1 MKSWECSKWIKNIFL
16 SCLLISCLG
25 CGMSQKKWGPTQWA
39 KESEGRIR
47 VLCTTAMIH
56 GIVERLGGDQ
66 VEVITLIFGE
76 LNPHAYQLVKGD
88 DEKLSGA
95 DIIFASGLGL
105 EHGASLKEFLSDSPK
120 VVSLG
125 DLIAK
130 ENPDLILH
138 LDDQIDPH
146 IWMDISLWAK
156 TVPLIANA
164 LSQKDPEHANWYQGR
179 ADIIVEEMLKEHQAI
194 RQKMDSLDPKLRY
207 LVTSHDAFNYFARA
221 YLAEPSE
228 LADESWMERCVAP
241 EGLAPEGQISALDIR
256 NVIQHM
262 GQYHITTLFPESNIN
277 KDSLKKIV
285 QAAKEMGLDV
295 KICDIQLYGD
305 AMGPIGSD
313 GGTYLGMIRHNAAT
327 MYQYWGEQHVANQ

>member
-1 MKSWECSKWIKNIFL
+1 MKNWVQRIKNIL
-16 SCLLISCLG
+16 WVVTLISCLG

-39 KESEGRIR
+39 KENEGRIR

-56 GIVERLGGDQ
+56 GIVERIGGDQ

-95 DIIFASGLGL
+95 DLIFSSGLGL
-105 EHGASLKEFLSDSPK
+105 EHGASLKEFLASSPK
-120 VVSLG
+120 VTSLG

-130 ENPDLILH
+130 EHPELILH
-138 LDDQIDPH
+138 LDDQVDPH

-156 TVPLIANA
+156 TVPLIAEV
-164 LSQKDPEHANWYQGR
+164 LSQKDPEHASWYQGR
-179 ADIIVEEMLKEHQAI
+179 ADIIVEEMLAEHQGI
-194 RQKMDSLDPKLRY
+194 QKKMHSLDPSVRY

-228 LADESWMERCVAP
+228 LGNTSWMERCVAP

-256 NVIQHM
+256 NVIEHM
-262 GQYHITTLFPESNIN
+262 TKYHITTLFPESNIN

-285 QAAKEMGLDV
+285 QAAKEMGLEV
-295 KICDIQLYGD
+295 QICDVQLYGD
-305 AMGPIGSD
+305 AMGPIGSE

-327 MYQYWGEQHVANQ
+327 MQHYWEGEHAGK